1 MAKIIQYLKEIVERG
16 ASDLHISVGSPPMMR
31 LHGELVQLERTVLSA
46 RDTVELLSS
55 LLNDDLL
62 EELDR
67 YKNLDFAYELPHA
80 GYMQRF
86 RCNFF
91 FQKDGIDAVFR
102 AIPREIP
109 SLKQLNLPRQLEE
122 LAWYKDGLIL
132 VTGPTGCGK
141 STTISAILNIIN
153 KNQSRHIICVED
165 PIEYVH
171 PNKQSIIHQRQVNIH
186 TLSFENA
193 IKASMKED
201 ADVIMVG
208 ELRELNTIDLVL
220 TAASMGHLVFSTMH
234 TLSAPKTVERLIDCY
249 PSSRQNS
256 IRMILAD
263 CIRAIVA
270 QQLIPRSDGWGRLP
284 AVEIMINCLPIS
296 NLIRDSKVHQIP
308 SVMQTS
314 KNMGM
319 IAMDD
324 YLMELYDE
332 GKITAM
338 EAFENSID
346 KKKLES
352 VLKHD
357 RRIL

>member
-1 MAKIIQYLKEIVERG
+1 MPNIIRYLKEVVERG
-16 ASDLHISVGSPPMMR
+16 ASDLHISVGSPPIMR
-31 LHGELVQLERTVLSA
+31 LNGELVQLEKTMLSA
-46 RDTVELLSS
+46 KDTVELLSV
-55 LLNDDLL
+55 LLTDELL

-67 YKNLDFAYELPHA
+67 YKNIDFAYELPHA
-80 GYMQRF
+80 GFMQRY

-109 SLKQLNLPRQLEE
+109 SLKQLNLPLQLEE

-153 KNQSRHIICVED
+153 KSQSRHMICVED

-171 PNKQSIIHQRQVNIH
+171 TNKQSIIHQRQVNIH
-186 TLSFENA
+186 SLSFENA

-208 ELRELNTIDLVL
+208 ELRDLSTIDLVL
-220 TAASMGHLVFSTMH
+220 TASNMGHLVFSTMH
-234 TLSAPKTVERLIDCY
+234 TSSSPKTVERLIDFY

-263 CIRAIVA
+263 CVRAIVA
-270 QQLIPRSDGWGRLP
+270 QQLIPRADGWGRVP
-284 AVEIMINCLPIS
+284 AVEIMINCLPIA
-296 NLIRDSKVHQIP
+296 NLIRESKVHQIP
-308 SVMQTS
+308 SIMQTS
-314 KNMGM
+314 KNLGM
-319 IAMDD
+319 ISMDD
-324 YLMELYDE
+324 SLMRLYNE
-332 GKITAM
+332 AKISGI

-352 VLKHD
+352 VLKQD
-357 RRIL
+357 RRGL